1 MLFQKRGMRTKVDSY
16 VFYYGSYLI
25 FVSNKNHMVHHSY
38 ITLWL
43 YVLNYNVHYTRDGV
57 RYFKVLNIKLGI
69 KT

>member
-38 ITLWL
+38 ITLRL